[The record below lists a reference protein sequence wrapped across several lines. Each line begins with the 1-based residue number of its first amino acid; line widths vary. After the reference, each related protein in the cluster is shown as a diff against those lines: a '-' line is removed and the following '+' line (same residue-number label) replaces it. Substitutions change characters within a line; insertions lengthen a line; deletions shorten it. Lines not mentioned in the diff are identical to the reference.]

1 MMRLA
6 VILYAMVGVTFAG
19 SAIVVALVS
28 GLDTLWPIV
37 IAAAIGALAAV
48 PVAAII
54 ARKIVET
61 R

>member
-6 VILYAMVGVTFAG
+6 LILYAMVGVTFAG

-28 GLDTLWPIV
+28 GLDTLRPIV

-54 ARKIVET
+54 ARKILET